1 MNRSR
6 SRGTVCAALV
16 GCSGSA
22 PAARTV
28 GFTLKR
34 LLPEQHGYG
43 VRFITIF

>member
-6 SRGTVCAALV
+6 SRGTVCAALL
-16 GCSGSA
+16 GCSRSA

-34 LLPEQHGYG
+34 LLLAQHGFG